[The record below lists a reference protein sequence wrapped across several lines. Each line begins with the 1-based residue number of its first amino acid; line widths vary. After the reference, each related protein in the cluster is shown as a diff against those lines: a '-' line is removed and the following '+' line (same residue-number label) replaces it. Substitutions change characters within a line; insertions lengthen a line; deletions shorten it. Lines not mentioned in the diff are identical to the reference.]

1 LCLSLTSIAVS
12 LTFIA
17 EHSSY
22 GGTLSRT
29 HDYHRVMAHAY
40 EKGGEPLQRKVAES
54 FFTGYF
60 ENEQDPGQ
68 RPYLVKT
75 ALDTGVFASE
85 KEANDFFDSSAFDK
99 EVNAG
104 YRQAKELGVSGVP
117 FFVLDNKY
125 GISGAQPPE
134 AFLQVFEQ
142 LSKEKKPQPE
152 QLADGGAC
160 EVGKECS

>member
-1 LCLSLTSIAVS
+1 
-12 LTFIA
+12 
-17 EHSSY
+17 
-22 GGTLSRT
+22 
-29 HDYHRVMAHAY
+29 
-40 EKGGEPLQRKVAES
+40 
-54 FFTGYF
+54 
-60 ENEQDPGQ
+60 
-68 RPYLVKT
+68 
-75 ALDTGVFASE
+75 LDTGVFASE